1 MKNIKK
7 IMAAVDMSDYTC
19 SVLET
24 AENLAKALQ
33 CELLIANIINPGNVD
48 AIKLIEQ
55 FEHEF
60 TDLPHNVR
68 VQTYLEKEKEEK
80 SEQLDAMIRQIKMN
94 DVDAKKIFRVGVPF
108 EQLIWIV
115 KEEDVDLVIM
125 GPKGRSNLSTVL
137 FGTTAEKMFR
147 HCPVSVMS
155 VREKASDDLR
165 ACMFLESKKQ

>member
-1 MKNIKK
+1 MRNVKR

-24 AENLAKALQ
+24 AEALAKVLK

-60 TDLPHNVR
+60 HDLPHNVK
-68 VQTYLEKEKEEK
+68 VQTYLDKQKEEK
-80 SEQLDAMIRQIKMN
+80 IRQLEEMIQQVKMK
-94 DVDAKKIFRVGVPF
+94 DISTRKVFRVGIPF
-108 EQLIWIV
+108 EQLIWLV
-115 KEEDVDLVIM
+115 KEENVDLVIM
-125 GPKGRSNLSTVL
+125 GPKGRTNLATVL

-147 HCPVSVMS
+147 HCPVSVLS
-155 VREKASDDLR
+155 VREKADDDLR
-165 ACMFLESKKQ
+165 ACMFLESKKE